1 MTEPS
6 AAVSAEKPLFFFP
19 KWFNKAWW
27 VILPV
32 ALAGPPVFLT
42 IAWFALNHQSTHV
55 GYAPKQPINYSHAIH
70 AGQLG
75 IDCRYCHTDVE
86 KSGQANIPP
95 TETCMACHTMIGV
108 NKGSLELLRESW
120 KDKKPIEWVK
130 VHRLPDFVYFNHSA
144 HVNRG
149 VGCVSCHGRVDQ
161 MEVVTHEKPLSMA
174 WCLECHRNPEPYL
187 RPVDQVTNMAW
198 KPSDSGNETAE
209 SLGKSLRKQLNL
221 NPSTDCSTCHR

>member
-1 MTEPS
+1 MTETSTAP
-6 AAVSAEKPLFFFP
+6 AAEKPLFFFP
-19 KWFNKAWW
+19 KWFNKAWK

-32 ALAGPPVFLT
+32 ALTGPVVFLVL
-42 IAWFALNHQSTHV
+42 AWFGFNHQSTHV
-55 GYAPKQPINYSHAIH
+55 GYQPKQPVNYSHEVH

-95 TETCMACHTMIGV
+95 TETCMACHTKVAIG
-108 NKGSLELLRESW
+108 KGSLELIRESW
-120 KDKKPIEWVK
+120 NTKKPIEWVK
-130 VHRLPDFVYFNHSA
+130 VHRLPDYVYFNHSA

-161 MEVVTHEKPLSMA
+161 MEVVKHEKPLSMA
-174 WCLECHRNPEPYL
+174 WCLDCHRNPEPHL
-187 RPVDQVTNMAW
+187 RPLDQITNMTW
-198 KPSDSGNETAE
+198 KPSDAGKEDAL
-209 SLGKSLRKQLNL
+209 SLGKTLRNQLKL

>member
-1 MTEPS
+1 MTETSTAP
-6 AAVSAEKPLFFFP
+6 AAEKPLFFFP
-19 KWFNKAWW
+19 KWFNNAWK

-32 ALAGPPVFLT
+32 ALTGPAVFLVL
-42 IAWFALNHQSTHV
+42 AWFGFNHQSTHV
-55 GYAPKQPINYSHAIH
+55 GYQPKQPVNYSHEIH

-86 KSGQANIPP
+86 KSAHANIPP
-95 TETCMACHTMIGV
+95 TETCMACHTKVAIG
-108 NKGSLELLRESW
+108 KGSLELVRESW
-120 KDKKPIEWVK
+120 NTKKPIEWVK

-161 MEVVTHEKPLSMA
+161 MEEVKHEKPLSMA
-174 WCLECHRNPEPYL
+174 WCLECHRNPEPHL
-187 RPVDQVTNMAW
+187 RPLDQITNMTW
-198 KPSDSGNETAE
+198 KPSDAGNEDAL
-209 SLGKSLRKQLNL
+209 SLGKTLRNQLKL

>member
-1 MTEPS
+1 MTETSTAP
-6 AAVSAEKPLFFFP
+6 AAEKPLFFFP
-19 KWFNKAWW
+19 KWFNNAWK

-32 ALAGPPVFLT
+32 ALTGPAVFLVL
-42 IAWFALNHQSTHV
+42 AWFGFNHQSTHV
-55 GYAPKQPINYSHAIH
+55 GYQPKQPVNYSHEVH

-86 KSGQANIPP
+86 KSAHANIPP
-95 TETCMACHTMIGV
+95 TETCMACHTKVAIG
-108 NKGSLELLRESW
+108 KGSLEVVRESW
-120 KDKKPIEWVK
+120 NTKKPIEWVK

-161 MEVVTHEKPLSMA
+161 MEVVKHEKPLSMA
-174 WCLECHRNPEPYL
+174 WCLDCHRNPEPHL
-187 RPVDQVTNMAW
+187 RPLDHITSMTW
-198 KPSDSGNETAE
+198 KPSDAGNEDAL
-209 SLGKSLRKQLNL
+209 SLGKTLRNQLKL